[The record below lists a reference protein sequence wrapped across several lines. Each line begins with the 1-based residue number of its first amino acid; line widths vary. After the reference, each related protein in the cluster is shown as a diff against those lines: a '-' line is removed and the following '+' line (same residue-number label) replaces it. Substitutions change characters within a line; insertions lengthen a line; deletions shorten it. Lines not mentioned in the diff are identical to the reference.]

1 MELLVYSKDR
11 SDLRTNG
18 GSGQGVQLFYMEQ
31 LECVKRKKEYLE
43 VCIGPVTTGTGTTLS
58 TEMARPVDNLLWCI
72 FHEC

>member
-43 VCIGPVTTGTGTTLS
+43 VCIGSCHYRYWYYT
-58 TEMARPVDNLLWCI
+58 
-72 FHEC
+72 FH